1 MNSAELSTQNDLSKT
16 IRVLG
21 DLLGQTIVQ
30 QEGLEMLELE
40 EKIRGLAK
48 SGRGGST
55 AAVSELRQ
63 IVAEM
68 SDDAESTDVNLK
80 AFSTYFQLVNL
91 AEEHE
96 RVRVLEER
104 SNAAYESG
112 EPMDE
117 TIEQALVT
125 LKEEGFD
132 ATQIQSMLSSMLV
145 MPVFTAHPTESRR
158 QTIRQNLKSVSGL
171 LTKISSKDLYPR
183 QRARLQDVLQDYI
196 VLLWQ
201 SAETRDRPPTVMDE
215 VRNTGLYFFENTLFE
230 QVPRIYEQLERD
242 LATVFPGH
250 DFDVPAF
257 LRYGSWI
264 GGDRDG
270 NPYVTNAVT
279 TEALQAQK
287 KLVLQLYQRE
297 VLSFYELLSCSRS
310 RVGFSDAFLDSLKE
324 DRNLVEDSEH
334 EVLDRFHQEP
344 YREKL
349 VMMHRRLMTTLRKT
363 QLPLDQQQSADMP
376 RAYADAEAFLHDLNL
391 IRESLEANK
400 GERLVRGRF
409 RRLMR
414 AVEVFGF
421 HLASIDVRQH
431 ADHHRKTVAELMKS
445 TASIEGYADLDEDDL
460 VKSLTAQLQSDSP
473 LVADGLSESTTDVL
487 ALFDLIKRAQHAGGA
502 HAMETYIISMTEN
515 VSNMLEVLL
524 LAKNSDLTGCIDI
537 VPLFETVDDLL
548 GAAETM
554 EKLFANPVY
563 ADHLKQ
569 RGNQQQIMI
578 GYSDSNKDGGFMRA
592 NWMLFT
598 AQRQMAEVCLK
609 HGITLTLFHGRGGS
623 LGRGGGP
630 TNRAILAQPQESVR
644 GRIRITEQGEVVSS
658 RYSEPGIAQRHLEQ
672 LLNAVM
678 CSTGHRAADQT
689 NHKALEGWA
698 TAMDQLSV
706 AAHEKYRGL
715 VQHPMFL
722 DYFQAATP
730 MDQIGQLNIG
740 SRPSHR
746 RATKTLDD
754 LRAIPW
760 VFAWTQSRA
769 NVPSWY
775 GVGTGF
781 KAWLD
786 AGDQVE
792 QMATLKVMYRDWAF
806 FRTMLDNVHL
816 GMGRADMAI
825 ASLYAELAEPEH
837 AEAIFGDIEAEFE
850 LSRELLLQVTGTE
863 KVLDTEPWLQQSI
876 KVRNPY
882 VDPLNYIQVELLKKL
897 RQDPDGPN
905 AEHIRQCILQSI
917 NGIAAGLQNVG

>member
-1 MNSAELSTQNDLSKT
+1 MNSADSSIQNDLSKM

-48 SGRGGST
+48 SGRGGSA
-55 AAVSELRQ
+55 AAVSELREV
-63 IVAEM
+63 VAEM
-68 SDDAESTDVNLK
+68 SSDTEKTDVNLK

-96 RVRVLEER
+96 RVRVLEAR
-104 SNAAYESG
+104 SNAAYEAN

-117 TIEQALVT
+117 TIQQALVT

-132 ATQIQSMLSSMLV
+132 ATQIQEMLSSMLV

-158 QTIRQNLKSVSGL
+158 QTIRQILKSVSGL
-171 LTKISSKDLYPR
+171 MKKISSKDLYKR
-183 QRARLQDVLQDYI
+183 QRERVKDVLQDYI

-201 SAETRDRPPTVMDE
+201 SAETRDRPPMVMDE

-250 DFDVPAF
+250 DFEIPAF

-270 NPYVTNAVT
+270 NPFVTNDVT
-279 TEALQAQK
+279 TEALRAQK
-287 KLVLQLYQRE
+287 KLVLELYQRE
-297 VLSFYELLSCSRS
+297 VLSFYELLSCSKS
-310 RVGFSDAFLDSLKE
+310 RVGFSDAFLNSLRE
-324 DRNLVEDSEH
+324 DRKLVEDAEH
-334 EVLDRFHQEP
+334 ELLDRFQQEP

-349 VMMHRRLMTTLRKT
+349 VMVYRRLMTTLRKT
-363 QLPLDQQQSADMP
+363 ELPLSEQADADMP

-400 GERLVRGRF
+400 GERLVSGRF

-431 ADHHRKTVAELMKS
+431 ADHHRNTVADLMKS
-445 TASIEGYADLDEDDL
+445 TASIDNYADLDEERL
-460 VKSLTAQLQSDSP
+460 VESLTKQLESNSP
-473 LVADGLSESTTDVL
+473 LVTDGVSDSTTDLL
-487 ALFDLIKRAQHAGGA
+487 ALFDLIKSAQHAGGA
-502 HAMETYIISMTEN
+502 RAMETYIISMTEN
-515 VSNMLEVLL
+515 VSNLLEVLL
-524 LAKNSDLTGCIDI
+524 LAKNSDLVGCIDI

-554 EKLFANPVY
+554 ERLFAHPVY
-563 ADHLKQ
+563 AQHLKQ

-578 GYSDSNKDGGFMRA
+578 GYSDSNKDGGYMRA

-598 AQRQMAEVCLK
+598 AQRQMAQTCLK
-609 HGITLTLFHGRGGS
+609 HGIKLTLFHGRGGS

-658 RYSEPGIAQRHLEQ
+658 RYSDPGIARRHLEQ

-678 CSTGHRAADQT
+678 CSTGHRAADQS
-689 NHKALEGWA
+689 NHETPENWA
-698 TAMDQLSV
+698 EAMDQLSV
-706 AAHEKYRGL
+706 AAFNKYRGL

-740 SRPSHR
+740 SRPTHR
-746 RATKTLDD
+746 RATKTLND

-786 AGDQVE
+786 AGDRAE
-792 QMATLKVMYRDWAF
+792 QMAMLKGMYRDWPF
-806 FRTMLDNVHL
+806 FQTMLDNVHL

-825 ASLYAELAEPEH
+825 ASLYAELADPEH
-837 AEAIFGDIEAEFE
+837 AKVIFGDIKTEFE
-850 LSRELLLQVTGTE
+850 LSRDLLLEVTGTE
-863 KVLDTEPWLQQSI
+863 NVLDTEPWLQRSI
-876 KVRNPY
+876 QVRNPY

-897 RQDPDGPN
+897 RQDPEGPN

>member
-1 MNSAELSTQNDLSKT
+1 M
-16 IRVLG
+16 G
-21 DLLGQTIVQ
+21 
-30 QEGLEMLELE
+30 
-40 EKIRGLAK
+40 
-48 SGRGGST
+48 
-55 AAVSELRQ
+55 
-63 IVAEM
+63 
-68 SDDAESTDVNLK
+68 
-80 AFSTYFQLVNL
+80 
-91 AEEHE
+91 
-96 RVRVLEER
+96 
-104 SNAAYESG
+104 
-112 EPMDE
+112 
-117 TIEQALVT
+117 
-125 LKEEGFD
+125 
-132 ATQIQSMLSSMLV
+132 
-145 MPVFTAHPTESRR
+145 
-158 QTIRQNLKSVSGL
+158 
-171 LTKISSKDLYPR
+171 KISSKDLYPR
-183 QRARLQDVLQDYI
+183 QRDRVQDVLQDYI

-250 DFDVPAF
+250 EFDVPAF

-270 NPYVTNAVT
+270 NPYVTNDIT
-279 TEALQAQK
+279 TEALRAQK
-287 KLVLQLYQRE
+287 KLVLEFYQRE
-297 VLSFYELLSCSRS
+297 VMAFYELLSCARS

-324 DRNLVEDSEH
+324 DRKLVEDSELDL
-334 EVLDRFHQEP
+334 LDRFQQEP

-349 VMMHRRLMTTLRKT
+349 VMVYRRLNTTLRKN
-363 QLPLDQQQSADMP
+363 QLPLDEQSKAVMP
-376 RAYADAEAFLHDLNL
+376 RAYADADALLHDLNL
-391 IRESLEANK
+391 VRESLEANK

-409 RRLMR
+409 QRLMR

-445 TASIEGYADLDEDDL
+445 SASIGNYADLDEQGL
-460 VKSLTAQLQSDSP
+460 VKALMTQLTSDAP
-473 LVADGLSESTTDVL
+473 LVTEGLSDSTTDLL
-487 ALFDLIKRAQHAGGA
+487 ALFDLIKSAQHAGGA

-524 LAKNSDLTGCIDI
+524 LAKNSGLMGRIDI

-548 GAAETM
+548 GAAKTM

-598 AQRQMAEVCLK
+598 AQRQMAQTCLK
-609 HGITLTLFHGRGGS
+609 HGVTLTLFHGRGGS

-658 RYSEPGIAQRHLEQ
+658 RYSEPGIARRHLEQ

-678 CSTGHRAADQT
+678 CSTGHRAADQAT
-689 NHKALEGWA
+689 APEAWT

-706 AAHEKYRGL
+706 AAFEKYRGL

-746 RATKTLDD
+746 RATKTLND

-769 NVPSWY
+769 NIPSWY

-786 AGDQVE
+786 SGDRAE
-792 QMATLKVMYRDWAF
+792 KMNTLQTMYRDWPF
-806 FRTMLDNVHL
+806 FRTMLGNVHL

-837 AEAIFGDIEAEFE
+837 AKVIFGDIKTEFE
-850 LSRELLLQVTGTE
+850 LSRDLLLEVTGTE
-863 KVLDTEPWLQQSI
+863 KVLDTEPWLQRSI
-876 KVRNPY
+876 QVRNPY